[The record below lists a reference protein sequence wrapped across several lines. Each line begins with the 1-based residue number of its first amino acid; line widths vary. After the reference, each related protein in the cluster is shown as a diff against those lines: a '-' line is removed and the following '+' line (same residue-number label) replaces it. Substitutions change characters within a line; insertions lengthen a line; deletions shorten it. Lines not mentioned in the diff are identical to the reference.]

1 MFAVAND
8 AQYLHDTYENSFIF
22 VGVMVDDKLNRARG
36 NWQITLQAYF

>member
-22 VGVMVDDKLNRARG
+22 VGLKVDDNLIVQGAIGKLLSKR
-36 NWQITLQAYF
+36 IL